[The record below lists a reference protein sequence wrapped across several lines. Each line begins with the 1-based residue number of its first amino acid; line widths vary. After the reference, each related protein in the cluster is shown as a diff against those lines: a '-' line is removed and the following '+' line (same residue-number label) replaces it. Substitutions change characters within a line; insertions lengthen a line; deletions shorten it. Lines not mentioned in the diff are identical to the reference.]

1 MRKMVAA
8 LLLAVS
14 LGGLSLPAA
23 LAAEGESGLT
33 VPAKAALLMERET
46 GAVLWEQNAHEQLE
60 PASVTK
66 VMTMLLVAEAIEA
79 GTTSW

>member
-8 LLLAVS
+8 LLLAAG
-14 LGGLSLPAA
+14 LGGLSLPA

-66 VMTMLLVAEAIEA
+66 VMTMLHRK
-79 GTTSW
+79 SCCRSD

>member
-1 MRKMVAA
+1 MRKW
-8 LLLAVS
+8 LRRCCCRQLGRTVS
-14 LGGLSLPAA
+14 AAA

-66 VMTMLLVAEAIEA
+66 VMTMLLVAEALRPA
-79 GTTSW
+79 P